1 MSVDIDIAIV
11 IGFLVVTLI
20 IGLGHGNKV
29 KTIEQY
35 ALGDRNFSTGA
46 LIATIVASW
55 IGGGTFFTSLSRT
68 YSDGITFILPVYGMV
83 LSFLIMAYVFIP
95 KMSIFLGKL
104 SIAEALGDLY
114 GDKVRIIVALAGTVG
129 AAGAIAVQFKVFGNI
144 LSYFLYF
151 SPLEGVLLSA
161 FIVTIYSAFGGIR
174 AVTFTDLLQTG
185 TFGVAVPIISI
196 MIWNHA
202 YYEDISIMEALSNKK
217 FDVARIFEIS
227 NVELLSM
234 LALFL
239 YFSVPGMQPDIFQRV
254 SMGRDTKQAKKA
266 FIGAAFLITLIL
278 FSVQWVPFLIFS
290 IDSNLEAKDL
300 LGYIVDNYSYTGF
313 KGVLIIGIIALA
325 MSTADS
331 ILNSSAVLFG
341 HDICRPLNLKPK
353 SELFISKIFSIIIG
367 IIGVVLALYTQN
379 ILQIILDTSSFY
391 MPIVTVPMM
400 LTILGFR
407 TSTRVILA
415 GMAASF
421 VTVIIWKFSEIDIDP
436 IFFAMGINCAFL
448 LGCHY
453 LFNEPGGWI
462 TVQDLSEPKDDKM
475 SCLRNFR
482 SYLSFNF
489 IRYCRRNSPINE
501 MSYVSLG
508 VYFIIFTI
516 TTMYDTQTCLLL
528 EGCGWILYM
537 YQAMMVFGVVL
548 AVYPIWPGSFNQS
561 SRLLVAQIFWPISIF
576 AILILCNCF
585 FMLISN
591 SSSLQFAI
599 FTANLLIVATLLG
612 WRMAIFS
619 ILAGCLVLVSI
630 YSYFDVNQ
638 YFNAKAESPAFI
650 SIYLLMIVG
659 STILLFLKPKQE
671 YQKVTEAKVG
681 TLETEVTHLETE
693 LSDLSEKVTHY
704 TERVADQSKEIERLG
719 ATAQRILNNVNHEL
733 RLPVGNVMNFAEM
746 LNDGLGKFSKE
757 QLKALSD
764 EVYKNSNRLSSM
776 ILNMLDLA
784 TLEAKKIELQKKV
797 VNFSELVHDR
807 VQSCRK
813 IYLVDKKID
822 IEMHIEE
829 NILINIDPNY
839 IRQTIDN
846 LVINAIN
853 FSQEGLIKISVLRE
867 DGFVEF
873 AISDQGQGIPENE
886 LYDIFTP
893 FKMGSKAESKAE
905 GRGVGLALCK
915 AAVEA
920 HGGSISAESI
930 DGKGAKF
937 RFVL

>member
-1 MSVDIDIAIV
+1 
-11 IGFLVVTLI
+11 
-20 IGLGHGNKV
+20 
-29 KTIEQY
+29 
-35 ALGDRNFSTGA
+35 
-46 LIATIVASW
+46 
-55 IGGGTFFTSLSRT
+55 
-68 YSDGITFILPVYGMV
+68 MV

-95 KMSIFLGKL
+95 KMSNFLGKL

-114 GDKVRIIVALAGTVG
+114 GDKVRIIVALAGTIG

-174 AVTFTDLLQTG
+174 AVTFTDLLQTV

-421 VTVIIWKFSEIDIDP
+421 VTVVIWKFAGIDIDP

-462 TVQDLSEPKDDKM
+462 AVQDLSEPKDDKM

-599 FTANLLIVATLLG
+599 FTVNLLIVATLLG

-757 QLKALSD
+757 QLKALLD

-797 VNFSELVHDR
+797 VNFSELVHDTG
-807 VQSCRK
+807 Q
-813 IYLVDKKID
+813 LH
-822 IEMHIEE
+822 E
-829 NILINIDPNY
+829 IL
-839 IRQTIDN
+839 
-846 LVINAIN
+846 
-853 FSQEGLIKISVLRE
+853 
-867 DGFVEF
+867 
-873 AISDQGQGIPENE
+873 
-886 LYDIFTP
+886 
-893 FKMGSKAESKAE
+893 
-905 GRGVGLALCK
+905 
-915 AAVEA
+915 
-920 HGGSISAESI
+920 H
-930 DGKGAKF
+930 
-937 RFVL
+937 

>member
-11 IGFLVVTLI
+11 IVFLVATLV
-20 IGLGHGNKV
+20 IGLGYGNKV
-29 KTIEQY
+29 RTIEQY

-95 KMSIFLGKL
+95 KMSNFLGKL

-114 GDKVRIIVALAGTVG
+114 GNKVRVIVAIAGTVG

-161 FIVTIYSAFGGIR
+161 LIVTIYSAFGGIR
-174 AVTFTDLLQTG
+174 AVTFTDLLQTV
-185 TFGVAVPIISI
+185 TFGVAVPIVSI

-202 YYEDISIMEALSNKK
+202 YYEDISIMETLSNKK
-217 FDVARIFEIS
+217 FDIARIFEIS

-234 LALFL
+234 LSLFL

-254 SMGRDTKQAKKA
+254 SMGRNTKQAQKA
-266 FIGAAFLITLIL
+266 FIGSAFLITLIL

-290 IDSNLEAKDL
+290 IDPNLEAKNL

-313 KGVLIIGIIALA
+313 KGVLIVGIIALA

-353 SELFISKIFSIIIG
+353 TELFISKVFSIVIG
-367 IIGVVLALYTQN
+367 IIGVILALYTKN

-421 VTVIIWKFSEIDIDP
+421 ATVVIWKFLGIDIDP

-448 LGCHY
+448 LGGHY
-453 LFNEPGGWI
+453 LLNESGGWI
-462 TVQDLSEPKDDKM
+462 AVPNLSHPQ
-475 SCLRNFR
+475 RNKI
-482 SYLSFNF
+482 SYLNKLRSNLNFNF
-489 IRYCRRNSPINE
+489 INYCRRNSPVNG
-501 MSYVSLG
+501 MSYVGLG
-508 VYFIIFTI
+508 VYFIIFTV
-516 TTMYDTQTCLLL
+516 TTMYNTQTCLLQ
-528 EGCGWILYM
+528 EGCGWILYI
-537 YQAMMVFGVVL
+537 YQAMMVCGVIL
-548 AVYPIWPGSFNQS
+548 AVYPIWPGSYQN

-599 FTANLLIVATLLG
+599 FTVNLLVVATLLG

-619 ILAGCLVLVSI
+619 ILVGCFLLVSM
-630 YSYFDVNQ
+630 YSYFDVSL
-638 YFNAKAESPAFI
+638 YFDIKSESPAFI

-671 YQKVTEAKVG
+671 QQELTEAKVG
-681 TLETEVTHLETE
+681 TLEIEI
-693 LSDLSEKVTHY
+693 SDLSEKVTHY
-704 TERVADQSKEIERLG
+704 TERVAYQSKEIERLG

-746 LNDGLGKFSKE
+746 LNDGLGKFNEE
-757 QLKALSD
+757 QLKRLSD

-784 TLEAKKIELQKKV
+784 TLEAKKIELQKKI

-839 IRQTIDN
+839 IRQTVDN

-853 FSQEGLIKISVLRE
+853 FSTEGVIRISVLRK
-867 DGFVEF
+867 GKRVEF
-873 AISDQGQGIPENE
+873 VISDNGIGIPKED

-893 FKMGSKAESKAE
+893 FKMGSNAESKAE

-915 AAVEA
+915 AAIEA
-920 HGGSISAESI
+920 HGGSISAASR
-930 DGKGAKF
+930 GRMGARF

>member
-29 KTIEQY
+29 RTIEQY

-95 KMSIFLGKL
+95 KMSNFLGKL

-114 GDKVRIIVALAGTVG
+114 GNKVRVIVAIAGTIG
-129 AAGAIAVQFKVFGNI
+129 AAGAVAVQFKVFGNI

-151 SPLEGVLLSA
+151 SPLEGILLSA
-161 FIVTIYSAFGGIR
+161 LIVTVYSAFGGIR
-174 AVTFTDLLQTG
+174 AVTFTDLLQTV
-185 TFGVAVPIISI
+185 TFGVAVPIVSI

-202 YYEDISIMEALSNKK
+202 YYEDISIIETLSNKK
-217 FDVARIFEIS
+217 FDVVRIFEIS

-239 YFSVPGMQPDIFQRV
+239 YFLAPGMEPVMFQRV
-254 SMGRDTKQAKKA
+254 SMGRDTKQVKRA
-266 FIGAAFLITLIL
+266 FIGSALLITFIL

-290 IDSNLEAKDL
+290 IDPTLEAKNL
-300 LGYIVDNYSYTGF
+300 LVYIVHNYSYTGF
-313 KGVLIIGIIALA
+313 KGVLIVGIIALA

-353 SELFISKIFSIIIG
+353 SELFISKVFSIVIGVIG
-367 IIGVVLALYTQN
+367 IVLALYTKD

-421 VTVIIWKFSEIDIDP
+421 VTVVIWKFSGIDIDP
-436 IFFAMGINCAFL
+436 IFFAMGINCAFI
-448 LGCHY
+448 LGGHY
-453 LFNEPGGWI
+453 LLNESGGWVV
-462 TVQDLSEPKDDKM
+462 VQDLSKPRGNKI
-475 SCLRNFR
+475 SYLRNFR
-482 SYLSFNF
+482 SYFNFNF
-489 IRYCRRNSPINE
+489 IQYCRRNSPINE
-501 MSYVSLG
+501 MSYVGLG

-516 TTMYDTQTCLLL
+516 TTMYDTQTCLLQ

-537 YQAMMVFGVVL
+537 YQAMMVCGVIL

-585 FMLISN
+585 FMLISG
-591 SSSLQFAI
+591 SGSLQFAI
-599 FTANLLIVATLLG
+599 FTVNLLVVATLLG

-619 ILAGCLVLVSI
+619 ILAGCFVLVSI
-630 YSYFDVNQ
+630 YSYFDINQ
-638 YFNAKAESPAFI
+638 YFDTKVESPAFI

-671 YQKVTEAKVG
+671 HQKKTEAKVG
-681 TLETEVTHLETE
+681 TLEIEI
-693 LSDLSEKVTHY
+693 SDLSEKVTHY

-746 LNDGLGKFSKE
+746 LNDGLGRFNEE
-757 QLKALSD
+757 QLKSLSD

-784 TLEAKKIELQKKV
+784 TLEAKKFELQKKI
-797 VNFSELVHDR
+797 VNFSELVQDR

-813 IYLVDKKID
+813 IYLVDKKVD

-839 IRQTIDN
+839 IRQTVDN
-846 LVINAIN
+846 LVINAIK
-853 FSQEGLIKISVLRE
+853 FSQGGLIRISVLRE
-867 DGFVEF
+867 GGFTEF
-873 AISDQGQGIPENE
+873 IISDQGQGIPESE
-886 LYDIFTP
+886 IYDIFTP
-893 FKMGSKAESKAE
+893 FKMGSNAESKAE

-930 DGKGAKF
+930 DGKGARF